1 MCLYASTT
9 PAVNVTCL
17 MWKHRGTWHCH
28 VNVCSWVN
36 TPPIIANQQRSQLLA
51 EGEKKWEKM
60 ILNLNPAGALML
72 LSAQIRMPQLAE
84 PKLGYSS
91 SLLSPR
97 RIHLTQVSHVLF
109 SRPHNHGHL
118 VMEVFWQRRKNG
130 GLWKMWP
137 FGWGTEW
144 KSRDNILGQFKESN
158 RIRIQTVLTTL
169 RGSFK
174 CVCVC
179 GHI

>member
-1 MCLYASTT
+1 
-9 PAVNVTCL
+9 
-17 MWKHRGTWHCH
+17 MWKHRGDSALTCKCLQLSKYSS
-28 VNVCSWVN
+28 NY
-36 TPPIIANQQRSQLLA
+36 SQSV
-51 EGEKKWEKM
+51 EEPVTCRGRKKVEKKC
-60 ILNLNPAGALML
+60 IDLNLKPAGALTL

-130 GLWKMWP
+130 GLWKMWQ
-137 FGWGTEW
+137 FGWRAEW
-144 KSRDNILGQFKESN
+144 KSRDNILGQSKESN

-174 CVCVC
+174 CMCVCVC
-179 GHI
+179 VDTFNYTCMDQKSH